1 MASCAAQFNALFV
14 MIGEKLGHYRLTAKI
29 GEGGM
34 GVVYRARDE
43 ELNRDVAVK
52 VLAASMLEHLS
63 KDHLLKE
70 AQTASALNHP
80 NICTIYQVGRVD
92 NGFYLVME
100 LVDGQPLSEMA
111 RKTQLTTEAVTRY
124 GVQIADA
131 LAHAHDRQ
139 IVHRDLKGANVVIT
153 PDGRVKVLD
162 FGLARRLDKATVETI
177 TRSLASLER
186 DRSIVG
192 TLPYMAPEVLA
203 GETGSYQSDIWALG
217 VLLYEAVT
225 GQLPFSGS
233 TPYGL
238 SAAILHELPKP
249 LPSSVPPGLSAVII
263 RCLAKG
269 LTDRFQRASEIRSA
283 LETIQSAAIVSQ
295 PRREEPTGSRT
306 LVLRGIR
313 HLDVKNRDVLLLLGT
328 TKGAFLAK
336 SKSDRKHWEVA
347 GPYFH
352 GHAVYSLAY
361 DSRGGRHRIWASTG
375 SPLWGT
381 YLRSSDDFGKTW
393 TNPLE
398 ANLKFPPESG
408 LALKNIWK
416 IALGPSE
423 APDQLY
429 CGVEPAALFESHDAG
444 ESWSLVRG
452 LFDHPHRPRWM
463 PGQGGLCLHTILLH
477 PTDSGRMHAGISA
490 GGVYRTDDGG
500 RTWQARNRG
509 IRVTF
514 MPERFPEFGQCV
526 HKIVRHPDRPDR
538 LFLQNHWGLY
548 RSDDGADT
556 WNDIAHGLPSDFG
569 FAMAS
574 DPHDPDCIYIVPM
587 ESDEFRCTPE
597 GCLRVYR
604 TQNAGAS
611 WEPLTRG
618 LPQQGAYETVLR
630 DGMVTDALDP
640 LGIYFGTRSGKLYAS
655 RDAGKTWKELISGL
669 PQIVCVATAVVAE
682 MAGDSTPRPAE
693 KRRPIKK
700 RRRVSPTSAKSSISK
715 RKSTRVTGSKRSRR

>member
-1 MASCAAQFNALFV
+1 
-14 MIGEKLGHYRLTAKI
+14 MIGEKLGQYLLNAKI

-52 VLAASMLEHLS
+52 VLSAGMLGQVGN
-63 KDHLLKE
+63 DHLLKE
-70 AQTASALNHP
+70 AQMASALNHP
-80 NICTIYQVGRVD
+80 NICTIYQIGRVD
-92 NGFYLVME
+92 EGFYLVME
-100 LVDGQPLSEMA
+100 LVEGQPLSEMA
-111 RKTQLTTEAVTRY
+111 RSAKLTTEAVTRY

-153 PDGRVKVLD
+153 HDGRVKVLD
-162 FGLARRLDKATVETI
+162 FGLARRLDKATVDAI
-177 TRSLASLER
+177 TRSQASLER
-186 DRSIVG
+186 DKSIVG
-192 TLPYMAPEVLA
+192 TLPYMAPEVLTGEAA
-203 GETGSYQSDIWALG
+203 GYQSDIWALG

-225 GQLPFSGS
+225 GQLPFGGS
-233 TPYGL
+233 TPFGL
-238 SAAILHELPKP
+238 SAAILHELPRP
-249 LPSSVPPGLSAVII
+249 LPSSVPPGLSAVIM
-263 RCLAKG
+263 RCLAKD
-269 LTDRFQRASEIRSA
+269 LKDRFQRAGEIRST
-283 LETIQSAAIVSQ
+283 LETIQSAAIVSE
-295 PRREEPTGSRT
+295 PRREEPTGPRT
-306 LVLRGIR
+306 IVSRGIR
-313 HLDVKNRDVLLLLGT
+313 HLDVKNGDVLLLLGT
-328 TKGAFLAK
+328 TKGAFLAR
-336 SKSDRKHWEVA
+336 SGSDRKHWEVA

-361 DSRGGRHRIWASTG
+361 DGRNGRHRLWASTG

-381 YLRSSDDFGKTW
+381 FLRSSDDFGRTW

-398 ANLKFPPESG
+398 ANIKFPPESG

-416 IALGPSE
+416 ISLGPPQ
-423 APDQLY
+423 APDKIY
-429 CGVEPAALFESHDAG
+429 CGVEPAALFESQDAG

-477 PTDSGRMHAGISA
+477 PTDTGRMHVGISA
-490 GGVYRTDDGG
+490 AGVYRTDDGG

-526 HKIVRHPDRPDR
+526 HKIVRHPGRPDR

-569 FAMAS
+569 FAMATH
-574 DPHDPDCIYIVPM
+574 PHDPDCIFIVPM

-597 GCLRVYR
+597 GRLRVYR
-604 TQNAGAS
+604 TRNAGAS
-611 WEPLTRG
+611 WEALTRG
-618 LPQQGAYETVLR
+618 LPQQSAYETVLR
-630 DGMVTDALDP
+630 DGMVTDSLDP
-640 LGIYFGTRSGKLYAS
+640 PGIYFGTRSGKLYAS
-655 RDAGKTWKELISGL
+655 RDAGQTWKEVLSGL
-669 PQIVCVATAVVAE
+669 PQIVCVASAVVAE
-682 MAGDSTPRPAE
+682 LAGPSIPRPAE
-693 KRRPIKK
+693 KRAAE
-700 RRRVSPTSAKSSISK
+700 RRRRPSRKKTSPKKTK
-715 RKSTRVTGSKRSRR
+715 RGGSKREDSRAPRKKRMRR